1 MNMIFR
7 ILAESVSPGN
17 LPGAPTPT
25 NPSPNSLTS
34 VAAVQ
39 TILGVVFGIV
49 GALALLIITVS
60 GLRYITAAG
69 DPEKTTRAKN
79 GIIYALVGLIV
90 AISAEA
96 IVAFGV
102 KRL

>member
-1 MNMIFR
+1 MNMILR

-34 VAAVQ
+34 VAALQ
-39 TILGVVFGIV
+39 TILGVVFGII

-60 GLRYITAAG
+60 GLRYITSSG
-69 DPEKTTRAKN
+69 DPEKTTRARN
-79 GIIYALVGLIV
+79 GIIYALVGLIL